1 MKSMRTL
8 LALLVVSGIAFT
20 SCDDLLEPMAVSPE
34 DSEELKE
41 DAVQNSKAD
50 DAFGGTLEA
59 ISTYGI
65 SEDWTK
71 KFDGNG
77 PVVTYDPVQFIVT
90 LTFPNGGT
98 IIIDWN
104 AAPWWT
110 TPNLTGVVAITNFVE
125 NGSTVNGTLDIASV
139 GTATQPALSVE
150 GSLTILIGGQTN
162 TFSIDRTFVWHAGF
176 DTLIDLTDDAFA
188 IYGTSTLTTGNKTL
202 TTTVL
207 ENEKMIKYNSCDY
220 PQQGIIKMVVSGQNK
235 SVTMDYGVD
244 ANGNSN
250 NACDAYVK
258 FTIKVGNASITIV
271 GTLN

>member
-1 MKSMRTL
+1 MKSIRTL
-8 LALLVVSGIAFT
+8 LAILVVSGIAFT

-34 DSEELKE
+34 DSQELKD
-41 DAVQNSKAD
+41 DAIQNSKAD

-77 PVVTYDPVQFIVT
+77 PVVTYDPIEFVVT
-90 LTFPNGGT
+90 LTFTNGGT

-110 TPNLTGVVAITNFVE
+110 TPNLTGVVTITNFVE
-125 NGSTVNGTLDIASV
+125 NGSTTNGTLNIASV
-139 GTATQPALSVE
+139 GTETQPALSVE
-150 GSLTILIGGQTN
+150 GTLTMLIGTQTM
-162 TFSIDRTFVWHAGF
+162 TFTINRTFIWHAGF
-176 DTLIDLTDDAFA
+176 NTPDNLLDDAFA
-188 IYGTSTLTTGNKTL
+188 IHGTSTLVTGNKTL

-244 ANGNSN
+244 VDGLSN

-258 FTIKVGNASITIV
+258 FTIKVGNASITII